1 MVRPRLVLAVL
12 GTLSVPL
19 STTTS
24 ARAWLFVEHTE
35 IGRSALS
42 PKSDVPEPLARDRV
56 QALQLAWNAV
66 REGGNTGTADL
77 CGLVGVA
84 DSVIEAPPST
94 GETAAFSHCVRL
106 PMLAAI
112 AGDHSCD
119 EEDLAA
125 TVRSSWLHDLI
136 EAFASNY
143 QSIRKTKL
151 TSDRR
156 ESLWHEGHLEAQ
168 KIDAEYLS
176 RAQQNGSHFVL
187 PRTAPR
193 GQAEDVSAY
202 IQRVSQ
208 LGAPTNAVGLYVAYH
223 ARALTVASAAR
234 CKEGKCESPQAARS
248 ALLLEAVALHFLQD
262 AFSSGHV
269 VGGPNDDAAR
279 ATRMG
284 THDYYCA
291 HGLST
296 ETWDRNTAYAAF
308 GDAHFQHADRL
319 QASWAVRRS
328 LAQLAD
334 VLLTLKAT
342 PTGCN
347 QATKVD
353 VCTGATLPATT
364 QDCST

>member
-1 MVRPRLVLAVL
+1 M
-12 GTLSVPL
+12 
-19 STTTS
+19 
-24 ARAWLFVEHTE
+24 
-35 IGRSALS
+35 
-42 PKSDVPEPLARDRV
+42 
-56 QALQLAWNAV
+56 
-66 REGGNTGTADL
+66 
-77 CGLVGVA
+77 
-84 DSVIEAPPST
+84 
-94 GETAAFSHCVRL
+94 
-106 PMLAAI
+106 
-112 AGDHSCD
+112 
-119 EEDLAA
+119 
-125 TVRSSWLHDLI
+125 
-136 EAFASNY
+136 
-143 QSIRKTKL
+143 
-151 TSDRR
+151 
-156 ESLWHEGHLEAQ
+156 
-168 KIDAEYLS
+168 
-176 RAQQNGSHFVL
+176 L

-296 ETWDRNTAYAAF
+296 ETWDWNTAYAAF

-364 QDCST
+364 QDCSTEMSATLQLLPAPPLEAAQEPSFRNEVGAFIHFSASADTGIGWTSYAAAPGPNAPQAVPTWGLGSGVGVGIVLRASRPHRATRPPFSKSGSGRTRANERSGVSTAASCKSLSIRAWVLP